1 MKLATTVNYSGDFH
15 ADVERVRDF
24 ERAGVDLVWVAE
36 AYSFDSISLIGY
48 LAAKTSTVQIGTGII
63 NVYSRT
69 ATAVA
74 QTAAGCDFVT
84 GGRFVLG
91 LGASGPQVI
100 EGFHGVA
107 YDKPMSRIV
116 DYINVC
122 RMVLRREPVV
132 YDGAVV
138 HVPLPLGQGT
148 GLGKALKIIN
158 HPVRPSVPIFWAS
171 VKGNSV
177 AATARIADGWLPIF
191 FDPTRFRDVW
201 GADLERGLA
210 EREAALGPLQVS
222 AGGMLAIGD
231 EYSGTGADA
240 LLDITRPTYAL
251 YIGGMGA
258 RGQNFYTELAARY
271 GYEREAKEI
280 QDLYLD
286 GNKDD
291 AARRVPRE
299 LLVNTNLV
307 GSAGEV
313 AERLAAYREAGV
325 THLQV
330 LPLTPEPVKTI
341 DQLLALL

>member
-1 MKLATTVNYSGDFH
+1 MKLAMTVNYAGDFH
-15 ADVERVRDF
+15 AAVAQVEDL

-48 LAAKTSTVQIGTGII
+48 LAAKTSTIQLGTGII
-63 NVYSRT
+63 NVFSRT
-69 ATAVA
+69 ASAVG

-107 YDKPMSRIV
+107 YDKPMARII

-132 YDGAVV
+132 YDGATVK
-138 HVPLPLGQGT
+138 VPLPPGQGT

-158 HPVRPSVPIFWAS
+158 HPVRPDVPIFWAS

-177 AATARIADGWLPIF
+177 AATARVADGWLPIF
-191 FDPTRFRDVW
+191 FDPTKFGDVW
-201 GADLERGLA
+201 GADLQRGLA
-210 EREAALGPLQVS
+210 ERDPQLGPLQIS

-231 EYSGTGADA
+231 EYADAGADA
-240 LLDITRPTYAL
+240 VLDLARPTYAL

-271 GYEREAKEI
+271 GYEPEAKEI

-286 GNKDD
+286 GHKDE
-291 AARRVPRE
+291 AARLVPRE
-299 LLVNTNLV
+299 MLASTNLV
-307 GSAGEV
+307 GSAGDV

-330 LPLTPEPVKTI
+330 MPLTPDPLKTI
-341 DQLLALL
+341 DQLRELL